1 MSRRTMDLMQQ
12 IRLMGG
18 TSAYSPSDC
27 WFNLC
32 STLEWPIENDVD
44 EPQRFQ
50 PAFFTASR
58 KKGRDIPVIVEPYSY
73 VPDDTDDPLADE
85 AMSKLPS
92 LFQGEILLVFRGLP
106 FMETDGHF
114 YTFGGLLYLDG
125 GWHSVA
131 INRNTRSIDDLLQQV
146 EAGFTF
152 GRNCPDYADSE
163 TAIATGFAAMSFATE
178 PGVMAELM
186 AMKTAG
192 GWTVLVG

>member
-1 MSRRTMDLMQQ
+1 MDLAQQ
-12 IRLMGG
+12 VRLMGG

-58 KKGRDIPVIVEPYSY
+58 KKGRAIPVIVEPYSY
-73 VPDDTDDPLADE
+73 VPGDKDDPLADE

-92 LFQGEILLVFRGLP
+92 LFRDGVLLVFRGLP
-106 FMETDGHF
+106 FMEADGYF
-114 YTFGGLLYLDG
+114 YTFAGLLHLDG
-125 GWHSVA
+125 GWHPVA
-131 INRNTRSIDDLLQQV
+131 INRNTRSIDDLIQQV
-146 EAGFTF
+146 EVGFTF
-152 GRNCPDYADSE
+152 GRNFPDYADGE
-163 TAIATGFAAMSFATE
+163 TAIASGFAAMSFATE

>member
-1 MSRRTMDLMQQ
+1 MSRKTMDLMQQ

-114 YTFGGLLYLDG
+114 YTFGGLLYGIYILNYLRTFSAITLKSG
-125 GWHSVA
+125 FSGLGPFRVCRSVHC
-131 INRNTRSIDDLLQQV
+131 NGRRTRQPLS
-146 EAGFTF
+146 
-152 GRNCPDYADSE
+152 ADHL
-163 TAIATGFAAMSFATE
+163 A
-178 PGVMAELM
+178 
-186 AMKTAG
+186 
-192 GWTVLVG
+192 